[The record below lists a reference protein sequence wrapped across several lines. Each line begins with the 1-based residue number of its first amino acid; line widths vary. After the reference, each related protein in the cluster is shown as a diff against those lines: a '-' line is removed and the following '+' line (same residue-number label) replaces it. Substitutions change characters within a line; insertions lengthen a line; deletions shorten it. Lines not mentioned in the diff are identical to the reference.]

1 MIELEVG
8 DWVVLSRGNTVVD
21 GYVTGWL
28 VAGGEVVHLFVE
40 EIENPFKLIGEN
52 PWRVGKE
59 ATDEIQPE

>member
-1 MIELEVG
+1 MIELEIG

-40 EIENPFKLIGEN
+40 EIEQAFKLIGEN
-52 PWRVGKE
+52 PWIVGKE
-59 ATDEIQPE
+59 LEDEI

>member
-1 MIELEVG
+1 MIELTIG

-40 EIENPFKLIGEN
+40 EIEQAFKLIGEN
-52 PWRVGKE
+52 PWIVGKE
-59 ATDEIQPE
+59 LEDEI

>member
-40 EIENPFKLIGEN
+40 EIEQAFKLIGEN
-52 PWRVGKE
+52 PWSVGKAAE
-59 ATDEIQPE
+59 DEI